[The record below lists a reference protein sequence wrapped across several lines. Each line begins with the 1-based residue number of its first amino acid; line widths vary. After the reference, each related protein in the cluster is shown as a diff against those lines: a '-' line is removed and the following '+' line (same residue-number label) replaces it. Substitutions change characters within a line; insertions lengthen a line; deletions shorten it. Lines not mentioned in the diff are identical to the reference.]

1 MPDSPPAASRKGGGA
16 PGKGLS
22 PVFAISYQFL
32 STCHPSPGCITMLS
46 ADSVLGS
53 GLAVPLSSVITSL
66 HSDANCHQPEE
77 EEEKSGAGGAVQ
89 LELNVYL

>member
-1 MPDSPPAASRKGGGA
+1 
-16 PGKGLS
+16 
-22 PVFAISYQFL
+22 
-32 STCHPSPGCITMLS
+32 MLS

-77 EEEKSGAGGAVQ
+77 EEKSGAGGAVQ